1 MRKRCLILAMLGLFA
16 LFGGRAL
23 LLVGASG
30 TPDATQISEVP
41 PLKRGE
47 QRAAIVFGAGLNRNG
62 EPSALLRDRVRAA
75 ETLLRRRQVDL
86 LLMTGANPTEDYNE
100 PSAMRRLAMA
110 DGIPADRIAVDY
122 GGRRSWDSCK
132 RARAVFG
139 VNRGIV
145 VSNDFHRARIVVL
158 CNAAGIEVDG
168 AVGTPT
174 GVYALHKRARWQ
186 GRELMASWRGAVDA
200 WVRHPSVPVGGP
212 PIDPYDVCAV
222 QASLSPNDRGTDP
235 RSAGCDGGA
244 AGDASR

>member
-1 MRKRCLILAMLGLFA
+1 MRKRCLILAVLGLVA
-16 LFGGRAL
+16 VFGGRGL
-23 LLVGASG
+23 LLAASAG
-30 TPDATQISEVP
+30 TADAAEPSGVP
-41 PLKRGE
+41 ALEKGQE
-47 QRAAIVFGAGLNRNG
+47 RAAIVFGAGLNADG
-62 EPSALLRDRVRAA
+62 QPSALLRDRVRAA

-139 VNRGIV
+139 IERGIV

-158 CNAAGIEVDG
+158 CRSAGITVDG

-174 GVYALHKRARWQ
+174 GRYPLRKRASWN

-200 WVRHPSVPVGGP
+200 WIRQPSVPVGGP
-212 PIDPYDVCAV
+212 PIDPYDPCAV
-222 QASLSPNDRGTDP
+222 QRSLSPQDRAATP
-235 RSAGCDGGA
+235 RSPAGC
-244 AGDASR
+244 